1 MSVGV
6 YCGSFNPFH
15 MGHLNILKKSLQIFD
30 KVYVC
35 RGVNPDKD
43 DKLYKMPDLNWGDIN
58 CRTIEYDGLLTDFL
72 NDLEEVNPTESF
84 TLIRGLRSSAD
95 FESEKIQYRY
105 LQSLKPDIKV
115 VNIMCNARFE
125 HISSSSIRMLQQ
137 YGKGGE
143 YIV

>member
-1 MSVGV
+1 MNVGV

-15 MGHLNILKKSLQIFD
+15 VGHLNILQKAEQIFD
-30 KVYVC
+30 KVYIC

-43 DKLYKMPDLNWGDIN
+43 NKFVKMPSLKCYNFVYN
-58 CRTIEYDGLLTDFL
+58 GLLTDFL

-115 VNIMCNARFE
+115 VNIICDAEFE

-137 YGKGGE
+137 YGKGEE